1 MMPSVPR
8 FARLRRAMRKHVLW
22 ARSPDWAAIAE
33 RADALMATAGFR
45 TVKDEAKT
53 RAGFVT
59 AGEQSVFIKRFETKS
74 WADGI
79 IERIRG
85 SRAARSLR
93 GAALLAQAGF
103 ACPAPLAALDVRSTG
118 AVRESYLLSE
128 ALEQAQTLSAFVD
141 RRPGGTRRDF
151 RWRRKVSRSVAS
163 EVRRLHEAR
172 LYSSDLQET
181 NLMLEPR
188 GNGVRIYF
196 VDLDG
201 FRRLARVSWRHRVR
215 NLVQLDRSVGR
226 FLSRSERLRFLYD
239 YLGGR
244 PERAEARRLVGELL
258 EHRGLKELEYQRR
271 RTRRKS
277 ANQNVMNG
285 A

>member
-1 MMPSVPR
+1 
-8 FARLRRAMRKHVLW
+8 MRKHLLW

-59 AGEQSVFIKRFETKS
+59 VGEQSVFIKRFETKS

-79 IERIRG
+79 FERMRG

-103 ACPAPLAALDVRSTG
+103 VRPAPLAALDVRCAGS
-118 AVRESYLLSE
+118 VRESYLLSE

-151 RWRRKVSRSVAS
+151 RWRREISRSVAA
-163 EVRRLHEAR
+163 EVRRLHEAG

-181 NLMLEPR
+181 NLMLEPT
-188 GNGVRIYF
+188 GNDVQIYF

-201 FRRLARVSWRHRVR
+201 FRRLARVSWRHRMR

-244 PERAEARRLVGELL
+244 PDRVAARKLVGDLL
-258 EHRGLKELEYQRR
+258 EHRNFKEREYKRR

-277 ANQNVMNG
+277 ANRSVING